1 MRGHTKRKNRTFLYL
16 LITAYV
22 GGMTVF
28 AYLKLLGL
36 KELNDV
42 STTGQEALLPL
53 STCIGLF
60 LAFGIAFMELNVFNK
75 WKRFHLAKFIVLKYS
90 IITFLIV
97 TGCVLIFI
105 LFSVLVEKHSFVEA
119 LHAVK
124 DFLRTEI
131 FLSAFLYLILFSV
144 FLNVIKTIYDYLGS
158 QALIGA
164 LLGKYSQPTEEDLTF
179 LFIDLQ
185 ASTSIAERMGHIEY
199 SRFIRTSFQLLT
211 ESIQKHNATIYQFVG
226 DEVVL
231 LWPTRIARQT
241 LAPVKLYFDFVK
253 EIEMQRKYFS
263 DSFGEVPSFKA
274 AIHSGAVTVTEIE
287 TVRKDVVYHG
297 DVLNTCARMLEQCSI
312 LKKTLLVSSSIS
324 GWLEAHARFS
334 ASFVSPM
341 ALRGKNEK
349 TNIYAIS
356 SRNDFDL
363 VSNYLWS

>member
-1 MRGHTKRKNRTFLYL
+1 
-16 LITAYV
+16 
-22 GGMTVF
+22 MTVF

-75 WKRFHLAKFIVLKYS
+75 WRKFSLAKFILLKYS

-97 TGCVLIFI
+97 IECVLIFL
-105 LFSVLVEKHSFVEA
+105 LFSVLVEKHGFIEA
-119 LHAVK
+119 LHAVT
-124 DFLRTEI
+124 DFLSTEI

-144 FLNVIKTIYDYLGS
+144 FLNVLKTIYDYLGS

-199 SRFIRTSFQLLT
+199 SRFIRSSFQLLT

-241 LAPVKLYFDFVK
+241 LAPINLYFDFIK
-253 EIEMQRKYFS
+253 EIERERKYFL
-263 DSFGEVPSFKA
+263 DTFGNVPFFKA
-274 AIHSGAVTVTEIE
+274 AIHTGVVTVTEIE

-297 DVLNTCARMLEQCSI
+297 DVLNTCARMLEQCSV
-312 LKKTLLVSSSIS
+312 LNKTLLVSSTVAM
-324 GWLEAHARFS
+324 WLNPQLAFS
-334 ASFVSPM
+334 SLFV
-341 ALRGKNEK
+341 AQTTLRGRKEM
-349 TNIYAIS
+349 TDIYEIYS
-356 SRNDFDL
+356 HHGDL
-363 VSNYLWS
+363 LSARTIVQI